1 MMGEKQYKILLI
13 EDNPGD
19 SRLIQEALREVSGV
33 DIELVKAELLATGL
47 EILAEDD
54 IEVVLLDLTLP
65 DSMGL
70 ETLDQVRLYAPE
82 APVVVLTG
90 LDDEDMALKAVQAG
104 AQDYLVKGQVDGTSL
119 VRAIRYAVERH
130 RVQSTL
136 HNLSLIDEL
145 TGLYNRRGFKTLGEH
160 QIKLANRRE
169 QELFLI
175 YADLDGMK
183 QINDTYGHQE
193 GDLALAVATSAF
205 RDIFRT
211 TDIIARIGGDEFA
224 VLMLDTSE
232 EFEME
237 LIQQRLEE
245 KLGELARTK
254 EQNYRLSVSIGM
266 ARYDGKQPCALK
278 ELVARA
284 DALMYQQKRLKK
296 QQLAHE

>member
-1 MMGEKQYKILLI
+1 MGDKQYKILLI

-47 EILAEDD
+47 DILAEDD

-70 ETLDQVRLYAPE
+70 ETLDQVRHYAPE

-90 LDDEDMALKAVQAG
+90 LDDEDLALKAVQAG
-104 AQDYLVKGQVDGTSL
+104 AQDYLVKGQVDGNSL
-119 VRAIRYAVERH
+119 VRAMRYAIERH
-130 RVQSTL
+130 RVQSSL
-136 HNLSLIDEL
+136 HNLSLIDDL

-169 QELFLI
+169 RELFLI

-193 GDLALAVATSAF
+193 GDLALAAATSAF
-205 RDIFRT
+205 REIFRN

-224 VLMLDTSE
+224 VLMLDTTD
-232 EFEME
+232 EFHTSM
-237 LIQQRLEE
+237 IQGRLEE
-245 KLGELARTK
+245 KLGELTNQ
-254 EQNYRLSVSIGM
+254 EQSYRLSVSIGI
-266 ARYDGKQPCALK
+266 ARYDGKEPCSLK
-278 ELVARA
+278 ELLARA

-296 QQLAHE
+296 QLPATE